1 MLCMATAIT
10 PGWTSPGAAPRP
22 EGSAGMRCLLAAPP
36 PCSLRTGPRPFCV
49 QHAFYLCCAHGVFLP
64 SVPSLS
70 PNVAN

>member
-36 PCSLRTGPRPFCV
+36 PCSLRTGPRPDPSACSTRFICAV
-49 QHAFYLCCAHGVFLP
+49 HMVSSCLRYLPFPLM
-64 SVPSLS
+64 
-70 PNVAN
+70 